1 MTWDDFPYIYILYIY
16 ITNYDNMAT
25 DPKYTHRRLLNHASS
40 LNHESS
46 LEMIRVDIELL
57 PSDYLT

>member
-1 MTWDDFPYIYILYIY
+1 
-16 ITNYDNMAT
+16 MAT